1 MKAED
6 KKQLKSIL
14 IELAKLS
21 SKYDDR
27 ISDYEENDKENTQA
41 YEKCTDESYTITS
54 ASEELADLCGIDFDE
69 IKENIYND

>member
-27 ISDYEENDKENTQA
+27 ISDYEENDKENSQV
-41 YEKCTDESYTITS
+41 YEKCTDESYIITS

>member
-21 SKYDDR
+21 SRYDDR
-27 ISDYEENDKENTQA
+27 ISDYEENDKENSQV
-41 YEKCTDESYTITS
+41 YEKCTDESYIITS